1 MDHAPCRGRNGRHG
15 QAVHRARRRGR
26 HHRGRGQL
34 LLQGLCGKGQGGQE
48 RGQEVARCWRVRRRL
63 GLRCGLLHHDR
74 GRCRRLRVRRACLPD
89 PRSGER
95 LRFSRGR
102 GSRALRQDG
111 PQRRRVR
118 DAPGLRRGVRDPPEV
133 PVRLR
138 SARHLEPVEPG
149 ERGTELA
156 PRARRAG
163 LREGRQ
169 SGERPGLRRGLGRGP
184 LDGSGGHRGERAG
197 ERHRR
202 LALRAVRLAPGRF
215 LRHEGHRGAARRV
228 RRARDQRGE
237 HRAREVGGWPV
248 AETQVLQNVLRD
260 DHRLPRV
267 PEPAIM
273 VIFGASGDLTA
284 RKLVPALYDLASQ
297 RRLPM
302 EFAVV
307 GISRTPLSHEE
318 FRERLH
324 DALKEQRPGRVSDDV
339 WESFSSSLFYL
350 PGDSK
355 KPETYEQLQGFLK
368 ELDKE
373 RGTDGNRIFYLASSL
388 SLVPTIVERLGEAG
402 MSEEGGGYARLVVE
416 KPFGRDLES
425 ARELNREI
433 RRYFEETQIYRIDH
447 YLGKDTVQNVLA
459 LRFANGI
466 FEPIWNQHYVD
477 HVQITVAEDIGV
489 GTRGAFYEEAG
500 ALRDIVQNHVMQI
513 LCLTAMEPPVTFD
526 AESVR
531 EEKVKVLKAVR
542 PIPED
547 EVDLFAVRSQ
557 YARGWIFGEEVP
569 GYREERDVAPD
580 SSTETYVAL
589 KVFVDNWRWAGV
601 PFYIRA
607 GKRLPKKATEIA
619 IQFHPTPHTPFARD
633 ETLGLEPNVL
643 VVRVQPQEGIS
654 LKIGAK
660 VPGTGF
666 EISSVNMDLLYGTAF
681 LEEAPDAYQRLLLDL
696 MLGDPTLFI
705 RADEAEDAWA
715 ILEPVMRAWSGSK
728 EVPTYPAGTWGP
740 EEAEELLERDGRE
753 WRRP

>member
-1 MDHAPCRGRNGRHG
+1 
-15 QAVHRARRRGR
+15 
-26 HHRGRGQL
+26 
-34 LLQGLCGKGQGGQE
+34 
-48 RGQEVARCWRVRRRL
+48 
-63 GLRCGLLHHDR
+63 
-74 GRCRRLRVRRACLPD
+74 
-89 PRSGER
+89 
-95 LRFSRGR
+95 
-102 GSRALRQDG
+102 
-111 PQRRRVR
+111 
-118 DAPGLRRGVRDPPEV
+118 
-133 PVRLR
+133 
-138 SARHLEPVEPG
+138 
-149 ERGTELA
+149 
-156 PRARRAG
+156 
-163 LREGRQ
+163 
-169 SGERPGLRRGLGRGP
+169 
-184 LDGSGGHRGERAG
+184 
-197 ERHRR
+197 
-202 LALRAVRLAPGRF
+202 
-215 LRHEGHRGAARRV
+215 
-228 RRARDQRGE
+228 
-237 HRAREVGGWPV
+237 V

-284 RKLVPALYDLASQ
+284 RKLIPALYDLASQ

-307 GISRTPLSHEE
+307 GISRTALSHEE

-324 DALKEQRPGRVSDDV
+324 DALMEQRPGRVSDDV
-339 WESFSSSLFYL
+339 WESFSRSLFYL
-350 PGDSK
+350 PGDST
-355 KPETYEQLQGFLK
+355 KPETYEELQGFLK
-368 ELDKE
+368 QVDQD
-373 RGTDGNRIFYLASSL
+373 RRTGGNRIFYLASSP

-402 MSEEGGGYARLVVE
+402 MNREDDGGYARLVVE
-416 KPFGRDLES
+416 KPFGRDLMS
-425 ARELNREI
+425 ARELNGEI
-433 RRYFEETQIYRIDH
+433 RRYFEEHQIYRIDH
-447 YLGKDTVQNVLA
+447 YLGKDTVQNILA

-547 EVDLFAVRSQ
+547 EVDLFAVRGQ
-557 YARGWIFGEEVP
+557 YTRGWIFGEEVP
-569 GYREERDVAPD
+569 GYREEKDVAPD
-580 SSTETYVAL
+580 SATETYVAL
-589 KVFVDNWRWAGV
+589 KLFVDNWRWAGV

-619 IQFHPTPHTPFARD
+619 IRFHPTPHTPFTRD
-633 ETLGLEPNVL
+633 ETLGLAPNVL
-643 VVRVQPQEGIS
+643 VVRIQPQEGIS

-715 ILEPVMRAWSGSK
+715 ILENVMRAWSGSK
-728 EVPTYPAGTWGP
+728 GVSTYSAGTWGP
-740 EEAEELLERDGRE
+740 EEADELLERDGQE